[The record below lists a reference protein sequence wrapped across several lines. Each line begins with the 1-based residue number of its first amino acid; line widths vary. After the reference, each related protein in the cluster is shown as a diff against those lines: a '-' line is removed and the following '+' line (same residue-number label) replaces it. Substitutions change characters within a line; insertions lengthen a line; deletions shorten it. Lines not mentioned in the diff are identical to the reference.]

1 MEPIRGD
8 PGESSR
14 GASALKREADLLV
27 SNCSQLLTLRNTS
40 PTPRRGEALGD
51 LGLIPNGALAVGDG
65 RILAVGSLAEVEAA
79 VTPAADCIFLDAERS
94 VVMPGYVDCHTHT
107 VFAHFRLEEY
117 EWRLQGRAYA
127 EIAKAGGGI
136 AKSVSD
142 LRAMGEEE
150 LLAVSRRR
158 LNGCIANGTTTIE
171 IKSGYGLDLEHEL
184 KQLRVIR
191 RLATISPATIVP
203 TFCGAHSI
211 PTEYADNRDEFIDI
225 LIEVMIPAV
234 SSQGLAE
241 YIDIFCETGVFSVLE
256 AERIL
261 RSGIQSGL
269 KARLHADELSD
280 TGGAD
285 LAVRLGAVS
294 ADHLT
299 KISPENIRR
308 LADSP
313 IIAVLLPGTSFGLP
327 SLEFAPARE
336 MIEKGVAI
344 ALASDFNPGSSPSE
358 SMSMMIAIAC
368 SHMKLTPAE
377 AVAAATYN
385 SAFVV
390 GRERE
395 VGSLEVGK
403 RADFLHL
410 ACEDYREIP
419 YRFGINPVRN
429 VFIAGKCWQP
439 DEVEGSQ
446 GR

>member
-1 MEPIRGD
+1 
-8 PGESSR
+8 
-14 GASALKREADLLV
+14 LKREADLLV
-27 SNCSQLLTLRNTS
+27 SNCSQLVTLRNST
-40 PTPRRGEALGD
+40 PTPRRGDALGD
-51 LGLIPNGALAVGDG
+51 IGIIPDGAFAARDG
-65 RILAVGSLAEVEAA
+65 RILAVGTPSEVEAA
-79 VTPAADCIFLDAERS
+79 APPAADCTFIDAGRS
-94 VVMPGYVDCHTHT
+94 VVMPGFVDCHTHT
-107 VFAHFRLEEY
+107 VFAHYRLQEY
-117 EWRLQGRAYA
+117 EWRIQGKAYA
-127 EIAKAGGGI
+127 DIAKAGGGI

-142 LRAMGEEE
+142 LRKMTEEE

-158 LNGCIANGTTTIE
+158 LNGCIRNGSTTIE

-191 RLATISPATIVP
+191 ELGKRSPATIVP
-203 TFCGAHSI
+203 TFCGAHSV
-211 PTEYADNRDEFIDI
+211 PAEYDGKREEFINL
-225 LIEVMIPAV
+225 LIETMIPEVA
-234 SSQGLAE
+234 SQGLAE
-241 YIDIFCETGVFSVLE
+241 YIDVFCETGVFSVQE

-261 RSGIQSGL
+261 RSGNQSGL

-308 LADSP
+308 LAGSS

-327 SLEFAPARE
+327 SLHFAPARE

-368 SHMKLTPAE
+368 SHMKLSPAE
-377 AVAAATYN
+377 AIAAATYN
-385 SAFVV
+385 PAFVV
-390 GRERE
+390 GREHE
-395 VGSLEVGK
+395 AGSLEAGK
-403 RADFLHL
+403 RADFLLL

-419 YRFGINPVRN
+419 YRFGINPVEQ
-429 VFIAGKCWQP
+429 VFIGGKRWYP
-439 DEVEGSQ
+439 DDVQGSQ